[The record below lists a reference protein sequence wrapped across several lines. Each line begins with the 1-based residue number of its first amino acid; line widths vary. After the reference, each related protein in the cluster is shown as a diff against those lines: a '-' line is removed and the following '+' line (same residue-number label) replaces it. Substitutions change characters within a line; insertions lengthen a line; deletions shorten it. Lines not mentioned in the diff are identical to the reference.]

1 MPNRTESR
9 LGAIMDVVVRS
20 TPRLSVV
27 VAVASLAACVAAT
40 HSVDISSSRD
50 IDVDRGGL
58 LSSVNAF
65 RSENGVG
72 AVRFDG
78 LLDQAAERQAR
89 AMAAR
94 GKMSHDLD
102 GALPSR
108 VSVYGYQWAAVA
120 ENLGWNYRST
130 PAVMTGWKN
139 SPGHRRNLLN
149 PNVTEIGFA
158 AAVGTNGEPYWALVL
173 GRERNKR

>member
-1 MPNRTESR
+1 MDNFISSR
-9 LGAIMDVVVRS
+9 RAGLARAA
-20 TPRLSVV
+20 TRLALIAGLTLISG
-27 VAVASLAACVAAT
+27 CVAAT
-40 HSVDISSSRD
+40 HSVDVSSSRD
-50 IDVDRGGL
+50 IGVDRSGL
-58 LSSVNAF
+58 LASVNAF
-65 RSENGVG
+65 RSENGLG
-72 AVRFDG
+72 RVRYDSI
-78 LLDQAAERQAR
+78 LDEAAERQAR
-89 AMAAR
+89 AMASR

-108 VSVYGYQWAAVA
+108 VGVYGYQWAAVA

-158 AAVGTNGEPYWALVL
+158 AAVGGNGEPYWALIL
-173 GRERNKR
+173 GRERNRR

>member
-1 MPNRTESR
+1 MHDFPPPRQGR
-9 LGAIMDVVVRS
+9 LTRRAIQFALMTGLTVL
-20 TPRLSVV
+20 T
-27 VAVASLAACVAAT
+27 ACVAET
-40 HSVDISSSRD
+40 HSVDISSSHD
-50 IDVDRGGL
+50 ISVDRGGL
-58 LSSVNAF
+58 LASVNAF
-65 RSENGVG
+65 RSENGLG
-72 AVRFDG
+72 GVRFDKV
-78 LLDQAAERQAR
+78 LDEAADRQAR

-108 VSVYGYQWAAVA
+108 VAVYGYQWAAVA

-130 PAVMTGWKN
+130 PAVMTGWKK

-158 AAVGTNGEPYWALVL
+158 AAVGRDGEPYWALIL